1 MMLKKEREVN
11 FLMEK
16 HLDDIKD
23 WLKTSSEALR
33 SFFSDDIEKIKFIIL
48 KKKEFQSTADN
59 DRQNIWDKLCK
70 GAYLPVI
77 RGDLLGIAQKVG
89 RVADAATDCCE
100 TFLFQRPEIPLKPKN
115 QFALLSDAVF
125 KLFPPI
131 HDSIL
136 YYLRGS
142 DVLKITRQNIKEF
155 RRIKAGANTIESDL
169 KHLIYASSLDAWHKG
184 QLNSCIQSIVDISN
198 QVDATVDEI
207 QLIMMRL
214 VS

>member
-16 HLDDIKD
+16 HLDDIRD
-23 WLKTSSEALR
+23 WLKTASEALR

-48 KKKEFQSTADN
+48 KKKGFQATAEN
-59 DRQNIWDKLCK
+59 DRQEIWDKLCK
-70 GAYLPVI
+70 GAYLPAI
-77 RGDLLGIAQKVG
+77 RGDLLSIAQRVG
-89 RVADAATDCCE
+89 RSADAAADCCE
-100 TFLFQRPEIPLKPKN
+100 TFLFQRPEIPLKLKN
-115 QFALLSDAVF
+115 RFALLSDAAF

-142 DVLKITRQNIKEF
+142 DVLKIIRQNIKEF
-155 RRIKAGANTIESDL
+155 RRIKAEVNTIESDL
-169 KHLIYASSLDAWHKG
+169 KHLIYSSSLDAWHKG
-184 QLNSCIQSIVDISN
+184 QLNSCMQSIVDISN
-198 QVDATVDEI
+198 QVDETADEV

>member
-1 MMLKKEREVN
+1 MLKKEREVN

-16 HLDDIKD
+16 HLDDLKD
-23 WLKTSSEALR
+23 WFKTSSEALR
-33 SFFSDDIEKIKFIIL
+33 SFFSDDIEKIKFLIL
-48 KKKEFQSTADN
+48 KKKDFQTTADK
-59 DRQNIWDKLCK
+59 DRQEIWDKLCK

-89 RVADAATDCCE
+89 RIADTATDCCE
-100 TFLFQRPEIPLKPKN
+100 TFLFQRPEIPLKLNN
-115 QFALLSDAVF
+115 QFALLSDATF

-142 DVLKITRQNIKEF
+142 DVLKVTRQNIKEF
-155 RRIKAGANTIESDL
+155 RRIKVEVNTIESDL
-169 KHLIYASSLDAWHKG
+169 KHLIYSSSLDAWHKG
-184 QLNSCIQSIVDISN
+184 QLNSCMRSIVDVSN
-198 QVDATVDEI
+198 RVDETANEV